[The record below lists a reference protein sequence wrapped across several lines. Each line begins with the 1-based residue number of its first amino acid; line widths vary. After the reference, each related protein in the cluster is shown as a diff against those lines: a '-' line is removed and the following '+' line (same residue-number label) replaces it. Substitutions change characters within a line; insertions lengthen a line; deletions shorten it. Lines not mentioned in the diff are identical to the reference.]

1 MLVPQELDL
10 PVTAPNYSPLLHN
23 MILAVGL
30 GFADEEH
37 LRALVTR
44 RLFMQEGD
52 KHLNRECANPSVATV
67 QALAIRGSFMS
78 TMGDY
83 SIGWVHHGL
92 ANRLC
97 YARAFQVLCL
107 AADAQWVSTSTRRHW
122 FPGAD

>member
-1 MLVPQELDL
+1 MKGQRVTPHLFLRDMDIAMTTPQEADL
-10 PVTAPNYSPLLHN
+10 RVVAPNYSPLLHN
-23 MILAVGL
+23 MVLAVGL
-30 GFADEEH
+30 GFVEEEH

-97 YARAFQVLCL
+97 YAREYPLPCIP
-107 AADAQWVSTSTRRHW
+107 H
-122 FPGAD
+122 